1 MKRETTRRFG
11 PSSVMW
17 RGCCLRPNREI
28 IVNSSEFLEQLRAV
42 ELRLRSTEMQ
52 SFMRTQDQVSK
63 DSFVQL
69 RQDLAERISELANA
83 ELDSISRALVSQDGD
98 ITGGIAAAQDALA
111 KLGNVSKVLDGI
123 GAVLKI
129 AAKIAGTLA

>member
-1 MKRETTRRFG
+1 M
-11 PSSVMW
+11 
-17 RGCCLRPNREI
+17 
-28 IVNSSEFLEQLRAV
+28 NSSEFLEQLRAV
-42 ELRLRSTEMQ
+42 ELRLRSTGMQ